1 MILLPL
7 SVEKNQQKK
16 INYMAYEHSKCKSS
30 WKFMVKFTVHDTN
43 ETVSF
48 LYNALM
54 LLEDKY
60 SFDE

>member
-1 MILLPL
+1 M
-7 SVEKNQQKK
+7 VE
-16 INYMAYEHSKCKSS
+16 
-30 WKFMVKFTVHDTN
+30 FTVHDTN